1 MGFGNLSIL
10 SIVSKQR
17 YSNRTENRRVEKIAD
32 FIEPGSVPLLTMIV
46 TDIVLSLLLNYNLIM
61 AGQTKQTGSQQDNI
75 LGRISRNILKMLSRA
90 ESR

>member
-32 FIEPGSVPLLTMIV
+32 FIEPGSIPLLTMIV
-46 TDIVLSLLLNYNLIM
+46 TDIVLSLLLNYNLII
-61 AGQTKQTGSQQDNI
+61 AGQTKQTGGVIQSSVQDFNDVI
-75 LGRISRNILKMLSRA
+75 ESISA
-90 ESR
+90 